1 MKKYFKYKLYKYIN
15 RNLKQAPK
23 KDHLLKFKK
32 AKWFIIKKIWQK
44 NIYFRPKWVSPKKTA
59 KSFRENIKIIN
70 PKYKLKRR
78 KNTFRNLLQTKRL
91 LYAVFNKALKIKF
104 WQQLQQQ
111 KWKRLDYVTTFLIK
125 PYFKVDILL
134 WSLDFFI
141 STRDAKKAILNKK
154 IYLNNK
160 LLKSNSFLKKGD
172 VILLK
177 KLPNI
182 KTKQNKFTNDKKI
195 MSFLEIDYYTNTVII
210 TKDYKSLTNADI
222 HLIVKNT
229 FSVTRWRYKI

>member
-1 MKKYFKYKLYKYIN
+1 M
-15 RNLKQAPK
+15 
-23 KDHLLKFKK
+23 
-32 AKWFIIKKIWQK
+32 
-44 NIYFRPKWVSPKKTA
+44 
-59 KSFRENIKIIN
+59 
-70 PKYKLKRR
+70 
-78 KNTFRNLLQTKRL
+78 
-91 LYAVFNKALKIKF
+91 
-104 WQQLQQQ
+104 
-111 KWKRLDYVTTFLIK
+111 
-125 PYFKVDILL
+125 
-134 WSLDFFI
+134 DFFI

-229 FSVTRWRYKI
+229 FSVTR